1 MSGQV
6 KTAVIPVAGNGSR
19 IRPLS
24 LITPKEM
31 LATPFG
37 PIIELVTNELIDA
50 GIERIIYVTKPGKE
64 LIQNYLL
71 NAQLHNN
78 PNGKKASLEFVNQN
92 DVPGNGGAILTAVY
106 EKELRDPFI
115 VVWGDEIFIQNNS
128 IGRAA
133 ELINAFAEVKEPCI
147 VLTEVKQE
155 DVSKCGMA
163 RTQPHPSESS
173 MFEITDLIEKPKE
186 WNDTKN
192 YASVGGYVIT
202 SELVTYLSKAQKSKD
217 GEIYLSQA
225 ISDYLGNGKKLVG
238 TLTKCEW
245 HETGSIDGYI
255 AAFEALAARRREGI
269 LNT

>member
-1 MSGQV
+1 MNAQIR
-6 KTAVIPVAGNGSR
+6 TAVIPVAGNGSR

-24 LITPKEM
+24 LATPKEM

-71 NAQLHNN
+71 NARLHEH
-78 PNGKKASLEFVNQN
+78 PNGKKVSLEFVNQN

-115 VVWGDEIFIQNNS
+115 VVWGDEIFIQNNPV
-128 IGRAA
+128 GRAA

-163 RTQPHPSESS
+163 QIHPHSSELNV
-173 MFEITDLIEKPKE
+173 FEIIDLIEKPRE
-186 WNDTKN
+186 WNDAKN

-202 SELVTYLSKAQKSKD
+202 PELVTYLSNAQKSKD

-225 ISDYLGNGKKLVG
+225 ISDYLSTGKKLFG
-238 TLTKCEW
+238 ILTKCEW
-245 HETGSIDGYI
+245 HETGSMDGYV

>member
-1 MSGQV
+1 MNGQV
-6 KTAVIPVAGNGSR
+6 RTAVIPVAGNGSR

-24 LITPKEM
+24 LVTPKEM

-71 NAQLHNN
+71 SAQLHEHPSGN
-78 PNGKKASLEFVNQN
+78 KVSLEFINQN
-92 DVPGNGGAILTAVY
+92 NVPGNGGAILTAVH
-106 EKELRDPFI
+106 EKEIRDPFI

-128 IGRAA
+128 IGRAV
-133 ELINAFAEVKEPCI
+133 ELMNAFAEVREPCI
-147 VLTEVKQE
+147 VLTGVKQE
-155 DVSKCGMA
+155 DVSKCGMV
-163 RTQPHPSESS
+163 RTQPYSS
-173 MFEITDLIEKPKE
+173 RPRLFEITDLVEKPEE
-186 WNDTKN
+186 WNESKK

-202 SELVTYLSKAQKSKD
+202 PELVNFLSKAQKSAD

-225 ISDYLGNGKKLVG
+225 ISDYLHDGKNLFG
-238 TLTKCEW
+238 ILTKCQW
-245 HETGSIDGYI
+245 HETGSMDGYVS
-255 AAFEALAARRREGI
+255 AFEALAARRRKGI